1 MFSIYLFPQEGIL
14 LLTAWVRTIEG
25 CSEIFQPLHC
35 DATGMKCYLSHAE
48 NKQFMNC
55 FRGPSQQLL
64 PPEVFWE
71 LLGGGCGSSE
81 SVCVQTGC
89 QHGLKRCPLSC
100 FMEGRLLW
108 RTDSS
113 WHSGFYSRLP
123 WLRQCWVFLC
133 IIYTILKGGVI
144 KIAVLQEHFDLIVK
158 SRVAQVE
165 KLLQGKKIVLFLL
178 VFWKRVE
185 RWVVFSA
192 GLSLFIPAPRV
203 PGLCPRCWGGL
214 AVDRDVRRMLQMS
227 LSSPWLPVFGC
238 NWLWYTRPGS
248 PLIPHCQLFSHT

>member
-158 SRVAQVE
+158 SCVAQVE
-165 KLLQGKKIVLFLL
+165 KLLQGKKNCFIPVGLLKEGWEVGCIFSRIVL
-178 VFWKRVE
+178 VH
-185 RWVVFSA
+185 S
-192 GLSLFIPAPRV
+192 SP
-203 PGLCPRCWGGL
+203 
-214 AVDRDVRRMLQMS
+214 
-227 LSSPWLPVFGC
+227 SSPWAVPEVLGGPGC
-238 NWLWYTRPGS
+238 WQGCQEDVADVTVLTVASCFWL
-248 PLIPHCQLFSHT
+248 